1 LIFTKSCIFIFYK
14 TNYPLPTEVSI
25 QFSPSSLT
33 ILNICLAIIMFG
45 VALDIKWS
53 HFTELLNQKKAV
65 VTGLVSQFLLL
76 PVITILLIS
85 VLPISTGMAM
95 GMLLVACCPGGN
107 VSNFYSQMARGNVAL
122 SVTLTAWSSL
132 SAFLITPISFLFWS
146 SLLPSLSVEVKS
158 FEVDFLSLMINM
170 VSILLLPL
178 VAGMAFNKF
187 LPKISK
193 KISSPIRLISMLMLT
208 GFIVGAVLNNQDG
221 FAAYLGDVFW
231 IVLLHNGLVLI
242 LAFYFSK
249 VLKNGEAENRT
260 IAIETGIQNSG
271 LGLILIFNFFD
282 GNTAMAVVA
291 AWWGVWHL
299 ISGFVF
305 AYIVRRR
312 VPALS

>member
-1 LIFTKSCIFIFYK
+1 
-14 TNYPLPTEVSI
+14 
-25 QFSPSSLT
+25 
-33 ILNICLAIIMFG
+33 MFG
-45 VALDIKWS
+45 VALDIQWS
-53 HFTELLNQKKAV
+53 HFTQLINQKKAL

-76 PVITILLIS
+76 PLITILLIS

-132 SAFLITPISFLFWS
+132 AAFLVTPISFLFWS
-146 SLLPSLSVEVKS
+146 SLLPSLSHEVKS

-170 VSILLLPL
+170 VLILLFPL
-178 VAGMAFNKF
+178 VVGMMVNKF
-187 LPKISK
+187 LPVVSR
-193 KISSPIRLISMLMLT
+193 KISSPIRLVSMLMLT
-208 GFIVGAVLNNQDG
+208 GFIIGAVLNNQDG

-242 LAFYFSK
+242 LAYYFSRS
-249 VLKNGEAENRT
+249 LKNDEAVNRT
-260 IAIETGIQNSG
+260 VAIETGIQNSG

-282 GNTAMAVVA
+282 GNASMAVVA

-305 AYIVRRR
+305 AYIVRKRAP
-312 VPALS
+312 VLS

>member
-1 LIFTKSCIFIFYK
+1 M
-14 TNYPLPTEVSI
+14 PTEVSI

-33 ILNICLAIIMFG
+33 ILNICLAVIMFG
-45 VALDIKWS
+45 VALEIQWV
-53 HFTELLNQKKAV
+53 HFTQLLNQKKALI
-65 VTGLVSQFLLL
+65 TGLVSQFLVL
-76 PVITILLIS
+76 PIITILLIS

-132 SAFLITPISFLFWS
+132 SAFIVTPISFLFWS
-146 SLLPSLSVEVKS
+146 SLLPSLSLEVKS

-170 VSILLLPL
+170 VCILLIPL
-178 VAGMAFNKF
+178 VAGMAVNKF
-187 LPKISK
+187 FPAVSK

-208 GFIVGAVLNNQDG
+208 GFIIGAVLNNQAG

-231 IVLLHNGLVLI
+231 VVLVHNGLVLI

-249 VLKNGEAENRT
+249 ILRNDEAVNRT
-260 IAIETGIQNSG
+260 VAIETGIQNSG
-271 LGLILIFNFFD
+271 LALILIFNFFD
-282 GNTAMAVVA
+282 GHTTMAVVA

-312 VPALS
+312 VPVLS